1 MNKSSFKGLSEAAI
15 QDLIKKGAENKLQE
29 VCVAPLETFT
39 KSSIPHVTVSS
50 ECHCCDCI
58 CVLNEILSAA
68 NKNHKET
75 LARLI
80 QTTEK
85 LVCEHV
91 GIDASVM
98 TSIAQRVDPGLN
110 IKASIE

>member
-1 MNKSSFKGLSEAAI
+1 MLWSPVGVTAVI
-15 QDLIKKGAENKLQE
+15 VI
-29 VCVAPLETFT
+29 C
-39 KSSIPHVTVSS
+39 IP
-50 ECHCCDCI
+50 
-58 CVLNEILSAA
+58 
-68 NKNHKET
+68 NKNLSTANGTHEET

-98 TSIAQRVDPGLN
+98 TSVAQRVDPGLKV
-110 IKASIE
+110 KASIE